1 MTAGIKLPDAIRAQF
16 VAAGK
21 RGGKKSKELVSH
33 EDHVRFGKLGGR
45 PRKSARKGGTAA

>member
-1 MTAGIKLPDAIRAQF
+1 MANDIKLPEAIRAQF

-33 EDHVRFGKLGGR
+33 QDRVRFGKLGGR
-45 PRKSARKGGTAA
+45 PKKSARKGGTAA